1 MRVESKKLYNG
12 NAEVPE
18 SKVKQCIR
26 LDQKMEIMHKG
37 DMMTLSPEELVTK
50 RDSISQ
56 WFGTGDSRYRIYGYP
71 WNPDTMEL

>member
-26 LDQKMEIMHKG
+26 LDEKMEIMYKG
-37 DMMTLSPEELVTK
+37 DMMTLTPEQLVSE

-56 WFGTGDSRYRIYGYP
+56 WFETADSRYRIYGYP
-71 WNPDTMEL
+71 WNPDTVEL

>member
-1 MRVESKKLYNG
+1 MRVESKKIYNG

>member
-18 SKVKQCIR
+18 EKVKQCIR
-26 LDQKMEIMHKG
+26 LGEKMEIMHKG
-37 DMMTLSPEELVTK
+37 DIMTLSPEQLVSE

-71 WNPDTMEL
+71 WNPDTVEL